1 MRKMRKERQFFA
13 SDYEHTFFRPRP
25 SLRFLAVDGFFGPG
39 GRLEQVLP
47 GYEPR
52 PEQAALA
59 GAVESALALGEHL
72 LAEAGTGTGKSLAYL
87 IPALESGRCVVV
99 STATKALQEQ
109 LLTKDVPVAAAA
121 LGRDVRVAVLKGRQN
136 YLCRHGLHGFE
147 LLGGQLFPRAE
158 DAAAFDAMRG
168 WIETTETGDRAEL
181 DVEPPDAVWSEIAVG
196 ADRCLGRFCAFAGTC
211 FSEAARERASHAEL
225 VIANHALYF
234 ADLGLRSRTDAPAVL
249 PEHDMVIFD
258 EAHRLEESAATW
270 LGGRISG
277 PVIHRL
283 LRDVDRAC
291 REAAVPVPARAVDRV
306 ETARLHLLGIVAPA
320 AGRRRLREVPAEPA
334 DTLRLRLGELAAALT
349 GRRDEVDAV
358 AARALRLAADVE
370 ACLQPDNGNRVVWAE
385 PDLLAWAP
393 VDVGAALAELLWG
406 AGPTAI
412 LVSATLTAGGE
423 FGFLRERLGLA
434 GAHELAVGSP
444 YDFREQALLYLPH
457 DVPDPRAG
465 DALGRLVEEVAALC
479 RISAGRALVLTSSYR
494 ALEALAAGIRRLVPY
509 EVLVQGE
516 APRERLLE
524 RFREDVTSVLVATS
538 TFWQGID
545 VPGES
550 LSLLVIDKLPFAAPG
565 DPLVEARCE
574 RIDALGGDWF
584 RAYTLPAAV
593 LQLRQGFGRLIRSHS
608 DRGVIA
614 ILDPRLRSSPYGRAF
629 LESLPACPVT
639 SERAAVAAF
648 FGAEALSAA

>member
-1 MRKMRKERQFFA
+1 VNA
-13 SDYEHTFFRPRP
+13 
-25 SLRFLAVDGFFGPG
+25 LFGPG

-59 GAVESALALGEHL
+59 GAVETALALEEHL

-87 IPALESGRCVVV
+87 IPALESGRRIVV

-121 LGRDVRVAVLKGRQN
+121 LGRDVEVAVLKGRQN
-136 YLCRHGLHGFE
+136 YLCRHGLHAFE

-158 DAAAFDAMRG
+158 DAAAFEAMRG
-168 WIETTETGDRAEL
+168 WIETTDTGDRAEL
-181 DVEPPDAVWSEIAVG
+181 EVEPPDAVWAEIAVG
-196 ADRCLGRFCAFAGTC
+196 ADRCLGRFCAFSGVC
-211 FSEAARERASHAEL
+211 FSEAARERASHAQL

-234 ADLGLRSRTDAPAVL
+234 ADLGLRSRTDSPAVL
-249 PEHDMVIFD
+249 PEHDAVIFD

-291 REAAVPVPARAVDRV
+291 RESALPVPARAVDRV
-306 ETARLHLLGIVAPA
+306 EAAGPRLLGAVTPA
-320 AGRRRLREVPAEPA
+320 AGRRRLRAVPEEPA
-334 DTLRLRLGELAAALT
+334 DALRTRLAELAAALA
-349 GRRDEVDAV
+349 GKKDEVDAV

-370 ACLQPDNGNRVVWAE
+370 ACLQPDDGNRVVWAE

-393 VDVGAALAELLWG
+393 VEVGGALSDLLWG

-423 FGFLRERLGLA
+423 FAFLRDRLGISE
-434 GAHELAVGSP
+434 AHELAVGSP

-457 DVPDPRAG
+457 DAPDPRADG
-465 DALGRLVEEVAALC
+465 AVERVVEEAAALC

-494 ALEALAAGIRRLVPY
+494 ALEALAAGIRGRVPY

-524 RFREDVTSVLVATS
+524 RFREEVASVLVATS

-574 RIDALGGDWF
+574 RIAALGGDWF
-584 RAYTLPAAV
+584 REYTLPAAV
-593 LQLRQGFGRLIRSHS
+593 LQLRQGFGRLIRSHA

-629 LESLPACPVT
+629 LESLPACPVA
-639 SERAAVAAF
+639 SERAAVEAF
-648 FGAEALSAA
+648 FGIGARRAA

>member
-1 MRKMRKERQFFA
+1 
-13 SDYEHTFFRPRP
+13 
-25 SLRFLAVDGFFGPG
+25 VDEIFGPG
-39 GRLEQVLP
+39 GRLEAVLP
-47 GYEPR
+47 GYESR

-59 GAVESALALGEHL
+59 AAVDSALATDEHL

-87 IPALESGRCVVV
+87 IPALESGRRVVV

-136 YLCRHGLHGFE
+136 YLCRNGLQGFE
-147 LLGGQLFPRAE
+147 LLGGQLFPRPE
-158 DAAAFDAMRG
+158 DAAAFEAMRG
-168 WIETTETGDRAEL
+168 WIGTTETGDRAEL
-181 DVEPPDAVWSEIAVG
+181 ELEPPDTVWSEIAVG
-196 ADRCLGRFCAFAGTC
+196 ADRCLGRFCAFQGVC
-211 FSEAARERASHAEL
+211 FSEAARERASHADL

-234 ADLGLRSRTDAPAVL
+234 ADLGLRSRTDSPAVL
-249 PEHDMVIFD
+249 PEHDVVILD

-291 REAAVPVPARAVDRV
+291 REASVPVPARALDRV
-306 ETARLHLLGIVAPA
+306 EAAGIRLLAAVAPT
-320 AGRRRLREVPAEPA
+320 AGRRRLREVPVEPA
-334 DTLRLRLGELAAALT
+334 ETLAVRFAELAAALT
-349 GRRDEVDAV
+349 GKKDEVDAV
-358 AARALRLAADVE
+358 AARALRLAADVD
-370 ACLQPDNGNRVVWAE
+370 ACLEPDDGNRVVWAE

-393 VDVGAALAELLWG
+393 VDVGGPLAELLWE

-412 LVSATLTAGGE
+412 LVSATLTTGGE
-423 FGFLRERLGLA
+423 FGFVRDRLGLA

-444 YDFREQALLYLPH
+444 YDFREQALLYLPQH
-457 DVPDPRAG
+457 LPDPRAA
-465 DALGRLVEEVAALC
+465 DALDRAAEEAAALC
-479 RISAGRALVLTSSYR
+479 RISGGRALVLTSSYR
-494 ALEALAAGIRRLVPY
+494 ALDALAAGIRRLVPY

-524 RFREDVTSVLVATS
+524 RFRAEVGSVLVATS

-574 RIDALGGDWF
+574 RIDSLGGDWF
-584 RAYTLPAAV
+584 REYTLPAAV
-593 LQLRQGFGRLIRSHS
+593 LQLRQGFGRLIRSHA

-614 ILDPRLRSSPYGRAF
+614 ILDPRLRSSAYGCAF
-629 LESLPACPVT
+629 LDSLPSCPVT
-639 SERAAVAAF
+639 SERAEVAAF
-648 FGAEALSAA
+648 FGAEALTAA